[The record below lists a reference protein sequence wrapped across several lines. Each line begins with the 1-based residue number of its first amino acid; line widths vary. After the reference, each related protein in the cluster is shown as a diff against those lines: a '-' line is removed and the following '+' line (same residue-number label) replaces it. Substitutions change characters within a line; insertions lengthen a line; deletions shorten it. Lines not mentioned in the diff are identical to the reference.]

1 MASINGITVKGLK
14 KFRGHE
20 GEPCYQGT
28 VYVDGMKMGWWSQ
41 DSHGGPDIMDFD
53 QSYLNKEVEAYRNSD
68 RVEDEYREYTELDSL
83 LCDLIEVM
91 EIEKAYKGFVKKG
104 RPTMVEATDGYHAS
118 CYGTCATRDEDIL
131 NSGYHADFI
140 RKFTQGAFKN
150 CKVKVSIYKSL
161 DDFNIVC

>member
-1 MASINGITVKGLK
+1 MASINGISIKGLK

-53 QSYLNKEVEAYRNSD
+53 QSYLNKDVESYRNSD

-83 LCDLIEVM
+83 LCDVVELM
-91 EIEKAYKGFVKKG
+91 ATEKLYKKG
-104 RPTMVEATDGYHAS
+104 LKDGYPVMVRATDGYYVWSAW
-118 CYGTCATRDEDIL
+118 YRTMPKQEVIDQFRRDCE
-131 NSGYHADFI
+131 
-140 RKFTQGAFKN
+140 RGAGVKTPVS
-150 CKVKVSIYKSL
+150 VKVYTSL
-161 DDFNIVC
+161 ADFNIVC